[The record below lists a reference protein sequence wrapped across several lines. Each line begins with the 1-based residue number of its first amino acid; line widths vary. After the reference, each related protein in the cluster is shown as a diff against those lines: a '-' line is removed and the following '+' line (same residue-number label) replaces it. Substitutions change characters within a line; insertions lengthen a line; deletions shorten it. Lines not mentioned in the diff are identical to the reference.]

1 VQFEKL
7 ISLLRRH
14 NFEIDK
20 IEGMNWL
27 PLPLSSN
34 SKLVHVFE
42 YLERNLH
49 LKKWHS
55 QSPWL
60 LFSIKKAKK

>member
-1 VQFEKL
+1 
-7 ISLLRRH
+7 
-14 NFEIDK
+14 
-20 IEGMNWL
+20 MNWL

-34 SKLVHVFE
+34 SKLVHIFE